1 MTLTSEGSSE
11 SRAPPQV
18 DLSNNRIA
26 SIDSEA
32 FTGFHHLKRLDLSR
46 NKLKVLRD
54 GAFRGCLTLN
64 TLLLNYAGVRT
75 IEPTALVDFKALE
88 HLDLR
93 NNELAVPDSIHK
105 LGILTNLRT
114 LLLSGNDLSNLTDTW
129 GNDNGSLASL
139 DAMEELG
146 ELELEDCGMESFS
159 DAFIAANAKLKKIKL
174 GGNRFTALPRG
185 LFKNQVFLR
194 ELHLDRN
201 NFSAMPA
208 ASLQY
213 LYNLVILNISGNCLG
228 HLGENFFD
236 DVGGLR

>member
-1 MTLTSEGSSE
+1 M
-11 SRAPPQV
+11 
-18 DLSNNRIA
+18 
-26 SIDSEA
+26 
-32 FTGFHHLKRLDLSR
+32 
-46 NKLKVLRD
+46 LRD

-105 LGILTNLRT
+105 LRILTNLRT
-114 LLLSGNDLSNLTDTW
+114 LLLSGNDLSNLTDSW
-129 GNDNGSLASL
+129 GGGGPNNGSGLANL

-146 ELELEDCGMESFS
+146 ELELENCGMESFS

-208 ASLQY
+208 GSLQY